1 MQSEIT
7 QKILIVDDDPQI
19 SMLMTAILK
28 SAGFEICVATSG
40 SEALRKIDSEKPH
53 LVLLDI
59 NMPGLSGLETL
70 KIVRKK
76 EDYTSVVLVSG
87 NSDTE
92 DVIKGLDSGAD
103 DYICKPFNPHELVA
117 RVRTHLRIKKLTD
130 ELTEANK
137 KLQALVDIDDL
148 TGLYNMR
155 GTFNKIE
162 LEISRNR
169 RFGTGICAIM
179 MDMDHF
185 KRVNDDNDHLF
196 GSFVLKEVGQ
206 IIKNSLRDVDFGVR
220 YGGDEFMVILTGTDY
235 KGAMS
240 YSERLRS
247 EIEAYDFNNG
257 EHRMDLTTSMG
268 LAVMKPD
275 TNCNLTAKELVQ
287 WADKALYESKEKG
300 RNRIKG
306 FDLNS
311 KLSKLKLVV

>member
-1 MQSEIT
+1 MQPVKT

-19 SMLMTAILK
+19 SMLMTAILG
-28 SAGFEICVATSG
+28 SSGFEICVAESG
-40 SEALRKIDSEKPH
+40 SQALKMIGSQKPH

-70 KIVRKK
+70 EIVRKSD
-76 EDYTSVVLVSG
+76 DYTSVVLVSG

-92 DVIKGLDSGAD
+92 DVIKGLEFGAD

-117 RVRTHLRIKKLTD
+117 RVKTQLRIKNLTD

-148 TGLYNMR
+148 TGLYNML
-155 GTFNKIE
+155 GTYEKIE

-169 RFGTGICAIM
+169 RFGSGICAIM

-185 KRVNDDNDHLF
+185 KRVNDDHDHLF
-196 GSFVLKEVGQ
+196 GSFVLKEVGE

-220 YGGDEFMVILTGTDY
+220 YGGDEFMVVLTGTDY
-235 KGAMS
+235 KGAVS

-257 EHRMDLTTSMG
+257 EHRMELTTSMG
-268 LAVMKPD
+268 FAVLKPD
-275 TNCNLTAKELVQ
+275 ANNTLTAKELVQ
-287 WADKALYESKEKG
+287 WADKALYESKETG
-300 RNRIKG
+300 RNRVNG
-306 FDLNS
+306 FDLNK
-311 KLSKLKLVV
+311 KLSKLKLVG